1 MEINLSS
8 FKKPTLLV
16 LYVLIF
22 VFALTSAIPAYVNS
36 SFLKSLTNEQLV
48 GVFYTMAS
56 ILAFA
61 SLIFIP
67 KILQKYGNYRVT
79 LSLIFLYFLN
89 FLGLAYVQNV
99 FLVLFFFVITSSMAT
114 TIYFNLDMFLE
125 HNSSDLVTGRIRSV
139 YLTFL
144 NLAWLGSPLLA
155 GIIVGEYSY
164 RMIYLVAAL
173 ILIPAFFIVFSSF
186 SDFKDPDYIV
196 VNFLETLKN
205 ININKNIRNI
215 WVSSFLLQLFYSW
228 MVIYTPIYLN
238 VYIGFSW
245 GTIGILFSLMLI
257 PFILIQI
264 PAGYLADKMFG
275 EKEILVAGFLIMG
288 IYTAMMPFIT
298 SKNFIIW
305 AVILFSTR
313 IGAAMVEVM
322 NDTYFFKNVSEKDS
336 NQISLYRTS
345 APLAYIISPV
355 IATVIIYFFPISN
368 LFFILGLIMMFG
380 VKYSLAIEDTK

>member
-16 LYVLIF
+16 LYALIF